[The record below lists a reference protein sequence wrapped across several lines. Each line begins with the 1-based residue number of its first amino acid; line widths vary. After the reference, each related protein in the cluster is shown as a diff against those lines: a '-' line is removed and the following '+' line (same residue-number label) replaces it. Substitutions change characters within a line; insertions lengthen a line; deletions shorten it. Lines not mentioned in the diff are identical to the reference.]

1 MKLKQ
6 SSNFWSGAFTI
17 SYLEISDIIPA
28 LETIISPYTQEVFP
42 STFLDE
48 SSTEFEL
55 ETDRN
60 LYLDMRD
67 THLSLKL
74 QLFKGRLFDAF
85 KREKARTKK
94 IRG

>member
-1 MKLKQ
+1 MSVHE
-6 SSNFWSGAFTI
+6 SSLFWYGAFTNT
-17 SYLEISDIIPA
+17 SLEIFGKVPV
-28 LETIISPYTQEVFP
+28 LETIMSSYTQEIFP
-42 STFLDE
+42 STSLDE
-48 SSTEFEL
+48 SSIEFEF

-85 KREKARTKK
+85 KKSK
-94 IRG
+94 IGGRFR